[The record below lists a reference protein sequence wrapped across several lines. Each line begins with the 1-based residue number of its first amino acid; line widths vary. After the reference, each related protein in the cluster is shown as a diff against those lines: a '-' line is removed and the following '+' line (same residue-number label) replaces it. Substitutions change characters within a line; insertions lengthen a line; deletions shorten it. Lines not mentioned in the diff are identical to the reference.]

1 MKLDA
6 SFPSQIYSNDIH
18 TTCTSFVT
26 NRHKTPSW
34 KCPDANMAAMTG
46 LDETMPKCAP
56 NSTPLT
62 TNWTLDQRWES
73 PSSSKFKK
81 WDDFSLMFDSWL
93 GWWTSR
99 RNRLNTGRKDPEEE
113 TGVFGHSTGCHKPF
127 NFVISTTCPSW
138 NAFTLNWFSSC
149 SIKTFQ
155 LIDHLNMQISVTL
168 APDV

>member
-6 SFPSQIYSNDIH
+6 SFSSQIYSNDIN

-26 NRHKTPSW
+26 NRHKITSW

-56 NSTPLT
+56 NSTPPT

-73 PSSSKFKK
+73 PSSSKLKK
-81 WDDFSLMFDSWL
+81 WDDFSLTFDSWL

-99 RNRLNTGRKDPEEE
+99 RNRLLFVWTRAGRIRKRKRVCSAIRPAATNRSISSFQQLVLRGMPSLWTGFHRVVSK
-113 TGVFGHSTGCHKPF
+113 HF
-127 NFVISTTCPSW
+127 N
-138 NAFTLNWFSSC
+138 
-149 SIKTFQ
+149 
-155 LIDHLNMQISVTL
+155 
-168 APDV
+168 